1 MTVAISTTPGGQKQ
15 DEATGYLHHA
25 YAESLTEFGRPVFLP
40 ASQGWILQR
49 QIPGTPYHD
58 AMGCYPLFTCR
69 DWSRLETD
77 LASIG
82 TDLVSLALVADP
94 FGDYEDTSLKRCFS
108 TVFPFK
114 EHFIVD
120 LSLPVSRSISAHHRY
135 YGRKAQRAVRVELCP
150 DPTRFLDEWLVLYEN
165 LKVRHGIRGIAEFS
179 TRAFEVQLRVPG
191 AVMFRG
197 VCDGNTVGMMIWYVC
212 GRKGYWHL
220 SAYSQVGYQL
230 RASYA
235 LLSYAIE
242 YFGAEGCRWLDLGA
256 NAGISGNPTDGLAQF
271 KRGWATGTRPTYF
284 CGHIL
289 DRDKYAEICRQRNG
303 DPTKYFPAYRSEEV

>member
-1 MTVAISTTPGGQKQ
+1 MTTVHTKRNAE
-15 DEATGYLHHA
+15 DVTGYLHPT
-25 YAESLTEFGRPVFLP
+25 YAESLAEFGTPVFLP
-40 ASQGWILQR
+40 ASQGWILRR

-94 FGDYEDTSLKRCFS
+94 FGDYEDAGLKRCFT

-120 LSLPVSRSISAHHRY
+120 LSLPVTTSISAHHRY

-165 LKVRHGIRGIAEFS
+165 LKARQGIRGIAEFS
-179 TRAFEVQLRVPG
+179 KRAFEVQMQVPG

-197 VCDGNTVGMMIWYVC
+197 VCGGNTVGMMIWYVWD
-212 GRKGYWHL
+212 RKGYWHL
-220 SAYSQVGYQL
+220 SAYSQAGYQL

-256 NAGISGNPTDGLAQF
+256 NAGLSGNSEDGLAQF
-271 KRGWATGTRPTYF
+271 KRGWATGTRPAYF
-284 CGHIL
+284 CGRTFHQ
-289 DRDKYAEICRQRNG
+289 DTYDEICRKRG
-303 DPTKYFPAYRSEEV
+303 GSPTKYFPAYRSREFS